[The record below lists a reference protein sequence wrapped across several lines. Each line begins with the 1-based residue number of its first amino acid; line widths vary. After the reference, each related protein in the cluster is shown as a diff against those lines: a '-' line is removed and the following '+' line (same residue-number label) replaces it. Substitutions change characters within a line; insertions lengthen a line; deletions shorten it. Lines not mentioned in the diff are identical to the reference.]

1 MKIKKF
7 RIFYNNEV
15 KRYNK
20 IVKAK
25 NEVEAIKVII
35 GKHPTLIIN
44 HLQEVN

>member
-7 RIFYNNEV
+7 KIYYNNEI

-35 GKHPTLIIN
+35 GKYPSFTIN